1 MEYNLTNGSMSG
13 VSSPYDIVTTATSDD
28 CGQLCDVLRAKLGKD
43 CYSYEWMPQCKT
55 SVDKF
60 DGSLGGKKFALSPG
74 YLILQSLMKKVLFEC
89 FDLLV
94 PEFRKNYFLNN
105 GHNSCK
111 EMGTSEKGSVRLLV
125 GNAHWKSFFMSAQTC
140 WKKFWVA

>member
-74 YLILQSLMKKVLFEC
+74 YLILQSFMKKV
-89 FDLLV
+89 
-94 PEFRKNYFLNN
+94 
-105 GHNSCK
+105 
-111 EMGTSEKGSVRLLV
+111 EKGALRVLRPFGSRISKELF
-125 GNAHWKSFFMSAQTC
+125 SQ
-140 WKKFWVA
+140 

>member
-1 MEYNLTNGSMSG
+1 MSG

-60 DGSLGGKKFALSPG
+60 DGSFGGKKFGVTTTALSPG
-74 YLILQSLMKKVLFEC
+74 YLILQSLMKKGGKGCSSSASTF
-89 FDLLV
+89 LV

-111 EMGTSEKGSVRLLV
+111 EMGTSEKSSVRLLV
-125 GNAHWKSFFMSAQTC
+125 GNAPGNLSSCLHI
-140 WKKFWVA
+140 VH